1 LAEGVAN
8 YLQAVGIRIKMRPM
22 ERAALIAALKEK
34 KLTGLTSGGTG
45 ILGNAATRLEPFV
58 LSWGEFARIGYPDI
72 DELYKQQSVERDH
85 KKREALL
92 HQIQRLVHERAMYAP
107 LYELV
112 WPNGVGQRVAEAGFG
127 LIPHFFY
134 TGPYEDIRLRE

>member
-1 LAEGVAN
+1 
-8 YLQAVGIRIKMRPM
+8 
-22 ERAALIAALKEK
+22 
-34 KLTGLTSGGTG
+34 
-45 ILGNAATRLEPFV
+45 
-58 LSWGEFARIGYPDI
+58 
-72 DELYKQQSVERDH
+72 VERDH

-92 HQIQRLVHERAMYAP
+92 HQIQWLVHERAMYAP

-112 WPNGVGQRVAEAGFG
+112 WPNGVGPRVAEAGFG